1 MFAAIKKMGY
11 KKIVFILFTFILAI
25 NFAFISNKIMA
36 LPDSLNSPENISTQ
50 VTNKSNVAEKAKISS
65 FFNLENLKQIF
76 SPEKSVLYLF
86 ILAFLIGLITS
97 FTPCVYPMIPITLG
111 ILQTQASG
119 SVLRNFMLSV
129 SYVLG
134 ISTIYAFLGYLA
146 ATTAIMFGQW
156 LANPWLIFFIIL
168 FFIYLA
174 FSMFGFYEI
183 KMPRFLTKRENVSVK
198 GSYFYSYLFG
208 LISGTVASPCLTPS
222 LAIVLS
228 FVAKAGSPV
237 IGFFALF
244 FFSLGMGILLILIGT
259 FSASLSILPRAGMWM
274 IEIKKFFGF
283 VLLFMSIYFLQ
294 PLLGG
299 FAAYKLYAILILISG
314 VYYLVKAQNSKI
326 KIYLGI
332 LLIISSLILTG
343 WIIRE
348 KNTRRTRLLAT
359 NLKPDSMLVCLST
372 ARHQRL

>member
-1 MFAAIKKMGY
+1 
-11 KKIVFILFTFILAI
+11 
-25 NFAFISNKIMA
+25 MA
-36 LPDSLNSPENISTQ
+36 LPDSLNSSENISTQ